1 VNKKDATRWVA
12 SLILGWDEG
21 LVWDWFGGPLFYFG
35 EFSGGAAAFHY
46 SFAHA
51 QGELFRE
58 FVGLVTAVD
67 VDGLAGRVDDDF
79 AVMAGAEVLFD
90 LSQKIGVDLTIE
102 VVG

>member
-1 VNKKDATRWVA
+1 M
-12 SLILGWDEG
+12 G
-21 LVWDWFGGPLFYFG
+21 DWFGGSFFNFG

-46 SFAHA
+46 SFPHA
-51 QGELFRE
+51 EGEFFGK

-67 VDGLAGRVDDDF
+67 VDGFTGRVYDDF

-90 LSQKIGVDLTIE
+90 LSHKIGIDLSIE